1 VKICGMRA
9 GLSPM
14 WINARAGG
22 TNRARNVSSLG
33 VGLGSDWLRSDYSIT
48 GEELDDMILRTPP
61 RVRSIAR

>member
-1 VKICGMRA
+1 
-9 GLSPM
+9 M

-48 GEELDDMILRTPP
+48 GEELDDMIFRTPP